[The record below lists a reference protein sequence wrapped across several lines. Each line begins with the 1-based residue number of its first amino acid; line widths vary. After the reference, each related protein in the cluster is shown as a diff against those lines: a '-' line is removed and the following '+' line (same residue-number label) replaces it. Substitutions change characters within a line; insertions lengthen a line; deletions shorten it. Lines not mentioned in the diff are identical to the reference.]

1 MMTKT
6 ERIAIA
12 QGLTELSVFF
22 YRVIKLLL
30 NQNDEIGKY
39 IYTYP
44 SNIVCLSQ
52 NLNLERTTYCKH
64 LEVIL

>member
-12 QGLTELSVFF
+12 QGLTEHSVFSHH
-22 YRVIKLLL
+22 VIKLLL

-39 IYTYP
+39 IYTYH

-52 NLNLERTTYCKH
+52 NLNLERTTYCTH